1 MQKNSKI
8 PIMIKQILTLLSVI
22 LVLTGCNKKDL
33 FTINGTLKENSKKVI
48 YLNKLNINAL
58 VLIDS
63 SKVSKSGKFH
73 FRVRSKYPDFY
84 HIGYSD
90 NEFVTILAEP
100 GEKIKIDFGGK
111 NLLEGYSVTGSKG
124 SEQVR
129 MLEQRLAETKT
140 RLDSLRN
147 EYEKASGK
155 PGFEEKEAVLNTKYI
170 ELVKDLRKKNIEFII
185 ENLRSMASIMA
196 LYQKIDDDTYV
207 LYDQRD
213 LQYMKLVSDS
223 LTSAYPNS
231 ANVKALT
238 EDFKNELNRMYSRQI
253 QNIANTRTEMKL
265 DPNLEDI
272 NGRRIALSSL
282 KGKIVLLTFWSAQS
296 KECIADNLQLKQL
309 YARYRNRGFEIYQIN
324 LDENQEMW
332 KNGVRFDDLPWI
344 STREDDPGNPVNARL
359 FNVQTLPAN
368 YLFDRN
374 GEIAGSNLFGRQ
386 LQIRLDQLLNN

>member
-1 MQKNSKI
+1 MQKISKL
-8 PIMIKQILTLLSVI
+8 PIMMKRTLTLLFMI
-22 LVLTGCNKKDL
+22 LFITGCSKKDM
-33 FTINGTLKENSKKVI
+33 FTINGTLKEKTKKVI
-48 YLNKLNINAL
+48 YLNKLNINTL

-63 SKVSKSGKFH
+63 SKVSKSGRFH
-73 FRVRSKYPDFY
+73 FKVRSKDPDFY

-100 GEKIKIDFGGK
+100 GEKIRIDFSGK
-111 NLLEGYSVTGSKG
+111 SLLDGYSVTGSKG

-147 EYEKASGK
+147 EYEKASDK
-155 PGFEEKEAVLNTKYI
+155 PGFEEKEAVLNTRYVD
-170 ELVKDLRKKNIEFII
+170 LVKDLRKKNIEFII

-238 EDFKNELNRMYSRQI
+238 EDFKNELNRMYARQI
-253 QNIANTRTEMKL
+253 QNIANTRSEVKL
-265 DPNLEDI
+265 DPNLEDV

-368 YLFDRN
+368 YLFDRS

>member
-1 MQKNSKI
+1 MKRML
-8 PIMIKQILTLLSVI
+8 PLLLVVI
-22 LVLTGCNKKDL
+22 ILTGCHKKDL
-33 FTINGTLKENSKKVI
+33 FTINGTLKEKTEKVI
-48 YLNKLNINAL
+48 YLNKLNINTL

-63 SKVSKSGKFH
+63 SKVSKSGKFQ
-73 FRVRSKYPDFY
+73 FKVRSNDPDFY

-90 NEFVTILAEP
+90 KEFVTILAEP
-100 GEKIKIDFGGK
+100 GERIRVEFTGK
-111 NLLEGYSVTGSKG
+111 SLLDGYYVTGSKG
-124 SEQVR
+124 SEQVC

-147 EYEKASGK
+147 EYKKASGK
-155 PGFEEKEAVLNTKYI
+155 PGFEEKEAVLNEKYV

-238 EDFKNELNRMYSRQI
+238 EDFKNELNRMYARQI

-272 NGRRIALSSL
+272 NGKRIALSSL

-309 YARYRNRGFEIYQIN
+309 YSRYRNQGFEIYQIN
-324 LDENQEMW
+324 LDENPEVW

-359 FNVQTLPAN
+359 FNVQALPAN
-368 YLFDRN
+368 YLFDRS
-374 GEIAGSNLFGRQ
+374 GEITGSNLFGRQ
-386 LQIRLDQLLNN
+386 LQIKLDQLLNN

>member
-1 MQKNSKI
+1 
-8 PIMIKQILTLLSVI
+8 MIKQTLILLSVI
-22 LVLTGCNKKDL
+22 LALTGCNRKDM
-33 FTINGTLKENSKKVI
+33 FTINGTIKEKSKKVI
-48 YLNKLNINAL
+48 YLNKLNINTL

-63 SKVSKSGKFH
+63 SKISRSGRFH
-73 FRVRSKYPDFY
+73 FRVRSKDPDFY
-84 HIGYSD
+84 QIGYSD
-90 NEFVTILAEP
+90 NAFVTVLAEP
-100 GEKIKIDFGGK
+100 GEKIRIDFSGK
-111 NLLEGYSVTGSKG
+111 SLLDGYSVTGSEG
-124 SEQVR
+124 SEQVQ
-129 MLEQRLAETKT
+129 MLEKRLAETKA

-147 EYEKASGK
+147 EYEEASGK
-155 PGFEEKEAVLNTKYI
+155 PGFKEKESDLNTRYI
-170 ELVKDLRKKNIEFII
+170 ELVKDLRRKNIEFII

-223 LTSAYPNS
+223 LSSAYPNS

-238 EDFKNELNRMYSRQI
+238 EDFKNELNRMYARQI
-253 QNIANTRTEMKL
+253 QNIANTRSEVKL

-309 YARYRNRGFEIYQIN
+309 YARYRNRGFEIYQVN
-324 LDENQEMW
+324 LDENREMW

-368 YLFDRN
+368 YLFDRS

-386 LQIRLDQLLNN
+386 LQIKLDQLLNN